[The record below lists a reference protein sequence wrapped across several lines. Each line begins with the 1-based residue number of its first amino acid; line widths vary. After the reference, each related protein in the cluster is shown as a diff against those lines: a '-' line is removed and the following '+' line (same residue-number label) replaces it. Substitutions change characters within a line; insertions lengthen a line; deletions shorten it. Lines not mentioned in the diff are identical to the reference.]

1 MLEGNILCII
11 GENADKA
18 KNIIES
24 LINTAKDKRIIDNEE
39 VEAAVRLCAEIKE
52 IRNRGLF
59 IKTPKKKILPNHY
72 NKKII

>member
-1 MLEGNILCII
+1 MLEVIFYVLL

-39 VEAAVRLCAEIKE
+39 VEAA
-52 IRNRGLF
+52 
-59 IKTPKKKILPNHY
+59 
-72 NKKII
+72 